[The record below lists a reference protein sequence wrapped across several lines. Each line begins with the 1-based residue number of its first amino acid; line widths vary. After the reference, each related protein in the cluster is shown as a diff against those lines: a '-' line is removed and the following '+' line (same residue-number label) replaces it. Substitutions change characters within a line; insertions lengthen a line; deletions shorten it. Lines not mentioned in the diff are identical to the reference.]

1 MKPSDVAFAADIDV
15 RCWQSQQLS
24 STLSQSP
31 QQGIQRSSIGAVSN
45 RPERAMAKEE
55 GRLAMPSGLNMNSTS

>member
-1 MKPSDVAFAADIDV
+1 MGHLGMKPSDVAFAADIDV

-31 QQGIQRSSIGAVSN
+31 QQGIQRFFH
-45 RPERAMAKEE
+45 RR
-55 GRLAMPSGLNMNSTS
+55 GLQQT